1 MILPDPAHIIAN
13 LTAQSRKEALTE
25 LSGLFPDLDQDL
37 LSKSLLS
44 REDLGSTAIANGVA
58 LPHCKIT
65 TINDILI
72 GVGRSKTGIHWGA
85 KDGQPVQLIVLM
97 IAPLQS
103 SANYLRNLANLS
115 RFLKNSYNCALVHKA
130 RDAQEIQHIFHS
142 ARELSQ

>member
-25 LSGLFPDLDQDL
+25 MSGLFPDLAQDL
-37 LSKSLLS
+37 LIKSLLN

-65 TINDILI
+65 TIDDILI

-115 RFLKNSYNCALVHKA
+115 RFLKNSSNCALVHKA
-130 RDAQEIQHIFHS
+130 RDGEEIQHIFHS